1 MMKKFLF
8 FVFFL
13 ASFSLSFAQ
22 ERTISGIVTSEFDG
36 ETIPGVS
43 VVAKGTT
50 VGMMSDVNG
59 KYSIVVNPDTKVLIF
74 SYIGMKTKEVE
85 IGLKNTVNVALETEA
100 TGIDEVVVTAMGIKK
115 AKKSLGY
122 AVENVGHEELM
133 EGNQTNI
140 VNALQGK
147 VAGVSI
153 TNSGGAPG
161 ASSVIMIRGGNS
173 LSGDNQPLFVVDG
186 IPIDNSTVAG
196 ELVANS
202 NRGLD
207 LNSEDIESVSI
218 LKGPAAAALYGI
230 KAANGA
236 VIITT
241 KTGKAGEAK
250 ISYNGSFS
258 VDNIVGV
265 PDMQTIYGQG
275 SMIRHNMSYITTF
288 SWDTLSLADTVPIYN
303 NLQDFYQTAYSS
315 NHNLSYSGGNEKST
329 VYASLGR
336 LDNNGVMDRTS
347 YDRTSF
353 RLNATSSLKKNLK
366 IGSSFNYVNSAS
378 NRTRQGSSNSGS
390 FRSILNYP
398 VNVNMN
404 DYLNEDGTQKIV
416 ESLGDAPM
424 DNPYWSSIN
433 NPITNRVDR
442 YIGIANVSYDPFKF
456 LNITYRIGSDIFME
470 KNKSSYAWGSARDN
484 YGSVNEYE
492 AFNQITTSTLL
503 LNANHKIAKHSFGLT
518 AGTNTEDNYYR
529 RTNWSGE
536 NFIEPD
542 FVGINNIESADRTV
556 NQKITRKRIV
566 SAFGEL
572 KYDWNSE
579 VFLNLTGRV
588 DKTSTLPE
596 GKKVFFYPSAGVSV
610 LVSSILKNRG
620 VFTLSDLGIDY
631 FKIRS
636 TWAQVGKDA
645 PPHVLQTPMV
655 SSTNSYTID
664 PEGFMRAIYPTGNP
678 ALLPEFTN
686 SFEVGT
692 DIRLFNNRVGIDFS
706 YYNMTSLDQ
715 ILFIRMAPSTSTFGG
730 YLNAGSINN
739 KGIELLLRTTA
750 VKKTNFN
757 WYVDLNFARA
767 VSHVNELPGEIK
779 QVENSDSWAFNSIA
793 EGAGLLDGPVFGI
806 YGKAYM
812 RNDNGDLLLDQDG
825 MVQFADVQ
833 QQLGD
838 RYPNWTAGIS
848 NKLQYKNITLN
859 FLVDISYG
867 NDVLNGT
874 KAAMVY
880 YGLDPITENRGE
892 TVVFDGL
899 RSTGTTDTNGNLIYE
914 PNDSEVVLDQD
925 YYQNIYSGIG
935 ENFVEDG
942 SWVRLRY
949 VTLTYDLPTKWFKD
963 KISKLQ
969 FNVTGRNLFILTNY
983 SGVDPEINTI
993 GAAVMGTGSI
1003 GIDNL
1008 GTPSTKGIDFSIR
1021 LSF

>member
-8 FVFFL
+8 FVFFS
-13 ASFSLSFAQ
+13 ASFLMSFAQ
-22 ERTISGIVTSEFDG
+22 ERTISGVVTSESDG
-36 ETIPGVS
+36 EAIPGVS
-43 VVAKGTT
+43 VIVKGTT
-50 VGMMSDVNG
+50 VGTMTDING
-59 KYSIVVNPDTKVLIF
+59 KYSILIKPDTKVLVF
-74 SYIGMKTKEVE
+74 SYIGMKTREVE
-85 IGLKNTVNVALETEA
+85 IGTSNTINVALENEA

-115 AKKSLGY
+115 EKKSLGY
-122 AVENVGHEELM
+122 SVENVGSEELT

-241 KTGKAGEAK
+241 KKGKAGEAK
-250 ISYNGSFS
+250 ISYSGSFS
-258 VDNIVGV
+258 VDEVVGI
-265 PDMQTIYGQG
+265 PEMQTIYGQG
-275 SMIRHNMSYITTF
+275 SLIRNNMSYITTF
-288 SWDTLSLADTVPIYN
+288 SWDTIPLSDDIEKYYN
-303 NLQDFYQTAYSS
+303 LRDFYQTAYSS
-315 NHNLSYSGGNEKST
+315 NHNLSYSGGSEKNTFYTS
-329 VYASLGR
+329 VGR
-336 LDNNGVMDRTS
+336 LNNNGVMDRTN
-347 YDRTSF
+347 YNRTSF
-353 RLNATSSLKKNLK
+353 KLNTTSSLKKNLT

-378 NRTRQGSSNSGS
+378 DRTRQGSSNSGS

-398 VNVNMN
+398 INVNMK

-424 DNPYWSSIN
+424 DNPYWSAIN
-433 NPITNRVDR
+433 NPIHNRVDR

-456 LNITYRIGSDIFME
+456 LNVTYRIGSDIFME
-470 KNKSSYAWGSARDN
+470 KNKSSYAWGSASFN
-484 YGSVNEYE
+484 EGYVGEYE

-503 LNANHKIAKHSFGLT
+503 LNANHTIEKHTFGLT
-518 AGTNTEDNYYR
+518 VGNNVEDNYYR
-529 RTNWSGE
+529 RTNWAGR

-542 FVGINNIESADRTV
+542 FVGINNIVSEDRTV
-556 NQKITRKRIV
+556 DQKIRRKRIV

-572 KYDWNSE
+572 KYDWNST

-588 DKTSTLPE
+588 DKSSTLP
-596 GKKVFFYPSAGVSV
+596 KDHNTFFYPSAGVSV
-610 LVSSILKNRG
+610 LVSTILKNMG
-620 VFTLSDLGIDY
+620 IFTLSDLGIDY

-655 SSTNSYTID
+655 SSTNTYTID

-686 SFEVGT
+686 SFEIGT

-739 KGIELLLRTTA
+739 KGVELLLSTTP

-757 WYVDLNFARA
+757 WYVDLNFAKA

-779 QVENSDSWAFNSIA
+779 QVENSDSWAYNGIA
-793 EGAGLLDGPVFGI
+793 EGAALLDGPVFGI

-812 RNDNGDLLLDQDG
+812 RDDNGNLLLDQDG

-838 RYPNWTAGIS
+838 RYPDWTAGIS

-880 YGLDPITENRGE
+880 YGLDPITVNRGE

-899 RSTGTTDTNGNLIYE
+899 RSTGTTDDDGNIIYE

-925 YYQNIYSGIG
+925 YYQNIYSRIG

-949 VTLTYDLPTKWFKD
+949 VTLTYNLPTKWFKD
-963 KISKLQ
+963 KISMLQ

-983 SGVDPEINTI
+983 TGVDPEINTI

-1008 GTPSTKGIDFSIR
+1008 GTPPTKGIDFSIR
-1021 LSF
+1021 LNF